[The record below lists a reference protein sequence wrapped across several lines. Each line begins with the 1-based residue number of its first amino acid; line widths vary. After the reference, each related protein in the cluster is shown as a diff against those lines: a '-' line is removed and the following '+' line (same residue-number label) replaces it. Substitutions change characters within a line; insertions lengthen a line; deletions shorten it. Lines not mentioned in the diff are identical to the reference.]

1 MFWKSGTLLLACG
14 LTVLLTHPAPAAGGP
29 SSADEQTLANA
40 RIATDGPS
48 LLDLFRKQTHA
59 GADREKVRTL
69 VRQLGD
75 DSFEAREQAS
85 TELAAIGALA
95 RPLLEQALRDPDPE
109 VVYRARDCLQRIKG
123 EKGSNAPLLAAAAR
137 LLAARRPAGAAE
149 VLLSYFPSADESVA
163 EEIRTTLTALA
174 VRPGDQVNRTV
185 NPNFV
190 PVSQQ
195 FGTLTGTALQPAPSF
210 QRTDFWVQGI
220 NLGLEFRY

>member
-1 MFWKSGTLLLACG
+1 
-14 LTVLLTHPAPAAGGP
+14 
-29 SSADEQTLANA
+29 
-40 RIATDGPS
+40 
-48 LLDLFRKQTHA
+48 KQTHV

-75 DSFEAREQAS
+75 DSFEVREQAS
-85 TELAAIGALA
+85 AELAAIGALA

-174 VRPGDQVNRTV
+174 VRDGKPEPVLVEALADKEPLKRAAAGEAFCRAN
-185 NPNFV
+185 V
-190 PVSQQ
+190 PEQ
-195 FGTLTGTALQPAPSF
+195 LPAVRKMLLDPEPAV
-210 QRTDFWVQGI
+210 R
-220 NLGLEFRY
+220 